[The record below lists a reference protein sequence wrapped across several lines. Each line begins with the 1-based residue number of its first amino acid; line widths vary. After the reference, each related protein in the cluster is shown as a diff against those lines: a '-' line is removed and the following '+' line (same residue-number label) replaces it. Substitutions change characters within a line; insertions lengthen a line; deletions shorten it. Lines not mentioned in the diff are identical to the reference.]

1 MIVLGNSEFAVG
13 MKFAGVVK
21 SFTIKNKEE
30 GLEILRKTSQDE
42 FIITNVSVME
52 MLPELEDFENVVS
65 VPDSAADFGNIDDL
79 QKLIKS
85 VIGIELEA

>member
-30 GLEILRKTSQDE
+30 GLEILRKTNLDE